1 MRRGKLSGWRNIYE
15 SEKNH
20 NILQDRLNGFP
31 LREPYISC
39 LWQVCAMSVY
49 MCTLRLSEGLGMSY
63 SCVCVRGCVKDK
75 GEREIW
81 RQPSPSVFCITVVG
95 SHYPSWALWEF
106 HQSVTS
112 HLFTHLSGL
121 YHVEKPRVPLTLR
134 WPCTSFTAFS
144 RLISWLCEK
153 HTGRKNVWL
162 QVVTLSLF
170 CLSCPQSIKYIHPH
184 KHGYCQTQMAETQR
198 LFLYL
203 NTIWQ

>member
-1 MRRGKLSGWRNIYE
+1 MFVLSSEHKDIYFKLFMRQGKLSGWRNIYE

-39 LWQVCAMSVY
+39 LRQVCAMSVY
-49 MCTLRLSEGLGMSY
+49 MCTLCLSEGLGMSY
-63 SCVCVRGCVKDK
+63 SCVCVHGCVKDK

-121 YHVEKPRVPLTLR
+121 YHVEKPRVPPDTALTLHILY
-134 WPCTSFTAFS
+134 SFLPSDIMA
-144 RLISWLCEK
+144 LWEA
-153 HTGRKNVWL
+153 
-162 QVVTLSLF
+162 
-170 CLSCPQSIKYIHPH
+170 
-184 KHGYCQTQMAETQR
+184 HGT
-198 LFLYL
+198 
-203 NTIWQ
+203 

>member
-1 MRRGKLSGWRNIYE
+1 MDFPSE
-15 SEKNH
+15 SH
-20 NILQDRLNGFP
+20 ISHVFDRCV
-31 LREPYISC
+31 RWAYICVHCVSQKV
-39 LWQVCAMSVY
+39 WVWATVV
-49 MCTLRLSEGLGMSY
+49 
-63 SCVCVRGCVKDK
+63 CVCVRGCVKDK